1 MRAMDG
7 IYETAVMMS
16 IKNRYYVPI
25 LCILMP
31 CFFSCYATN
40 KYIHY
45 RIYYFREAAMK
56 TAKIFKSGNS
66 QAVRLPK
73 EFQLEGDEV
82 YLKKQNDVL
91 ILIPKSDPWS
101 SLRRSL
107 DHFSEDFMAERI
119 QPDMAE
125 REDLS

>member
-1 MRAMDG
+1 
-7 IYETAVMMS
+7 MS
-16 IKNRYYVPI
+16 IRNWYYVPVI
-25 LCILMP
+25 TDACSAFYL
-31 CFFSCYATN
+31 A
-40 KYIHY
+40 IHAQSIY
-45 RIYYFREAAMK
+45 SRIYTTWRKKMK